1 MFSVI
6 KFCYVISIIC
16 KNVSRMFHSNT
27 MWVDLTMYQTKLEI
41 YKSLKKTTAAN
52 TTTLKEEDY

>member
-1 MFSVI
+1 
-6 KFCYVISIIC
+6 
-16 KNVSRMFHSNT
+16 MFHSNT